1 MFENKPDDS
10 PVYLATAS
18 HDQTIR
24 LWQARTGRCYFS
36 FRYPDL
42 HVNRLELT
50 PEKGK
55 LVAACNPHIRLFDLR
70 SYNPHIPVRNF
81 VSHTKNVMAVGFQY
95 TGHMMYSGSEDGSV
109 KIWDLRVR
117 ECQREFRSVSP
128 VNTVVLHP
136 NQTELISGDQNGN
149 IRVWDLRADL
159 CSCELVPEV
168 GTPIRSLMVMWDGTM
183 VVAANDRGT
192 CYVWRS
198 LCERQTM
205 TEFEPLHKLQAHNNH
220 ILKCLLSPGNKYLA
234 TASSDKTVKI
244 WNLDGFKLEK
254 VLTGHERWVWDCDF
268 SMDGEYLV
276 TASSDTTARLW
287 SMRAGK
293 EEMVYQAHR
302 KATVCC
308 TLLRD

>member
-205 TEFEPLHKLQAHNNH
+205 TEFEPLHKLQAHNSH